1 MTKRHTLINNKQMT
15 TLLQQLRPEIVEALE
30 KNRDKYDY
38 SVTDLYN
45 KLDNNY
51 LYADLSIRDMRD
63 LTLYTNT
70 DYNNWDSMDWRF
82 GTKLFKN

>member
-1 MTKRHTLINNKQMT
+1 MK

-82 GTKLFKN
+82 GTKLFKS

>member
-1 MTKRHTLINNKQMT
+1 MT
-15 TLLQQLRPEIVEALE
+15 TLLQQLRPEIVETLE
-30 KNRDKYDY
+30 KNRDKYDL
-38 SVTDLYN
+38 SITKLYN
-45 KLDNNY
+45 KLDNQY

>member
-1 MTKRHTLINNKQMT
+1 MT

-30 KNRDKYDY
+30 KNRDKYDL
-38 SVTDLYN
+38 SITELYN
-45 KLDNNY
+45 KLDKEY

-63 LTLYTNT
+63 LTLYT
-70 DYNNWDSMDWRF
+70 DVYCQKWDSMDWRF

>member
-1 MTKRHTLINNKQMT
+1 MK

-45 KLDNNY
+45 KLDTSY

-63 LTLYTNT
+63 LTLYTDA
-70 DYNNWDSMDWRF
+70 DYHKWDSMDWRF
-82 GTKLFKN
+82 GCKLLKNRLHE

>member
-1 MTKRHTLINNKQMT
+1 MT

-38 SVTDLYN
+38 SITDLYN
-45 KLDNNY
+45 KLDTSY

-70 DYNNWDSMDWRF
+70 DYNNWSSMDWRF

>member
-1 MTKRHTLINNKQMT
+1 MT

-30 KNRDKYDY
+30 KNRDKYDL
-38 SVTDLYN
+38 SITKLYN
-45 KLDNNY
+45 KLDKEY

-70 DYNNWDSMDWRF
+70 DYNNWNSMDWRF
-82 GTKLFKN
+82 GTKLLKNNLHE

>member
-1 MTKRHTLINNKQMT
+1 MK

-38 SVTDLYN
+38 SITDLYN
-45 KLDNNY
+45 KLDTSY

-63 LTLYTNT
+63 LTLYTDT
-70 DYNNWDSMDWRF
+70 DYNNWSSMDWRF
-82 GTKLFKN
+82 GTKLLKNNLYE

>member
-1 MTKRHTLINNKQMT
+1 MSYNKQMI

-82 GTKLFKN
+82 GTQLFKN

>member
-1 MTKRHTLINNKQMT
+1 MPKLK
-15 TLLQQLRPEIVEALE
+15 TLLEKLRPEIIEALE

-38 SVTDLYN
+38 SITDIYN

-63 LTLYTNT
+63 LTLYADVSFWDWNST
-70 DYNNWDSMDWRF
+70 DFRF
-82 GTKLFKN
+82 GTKLFIQEKRN

>member
-1 MTKRHTLINNKQMT
+1 MK

-38 SVTDLYN
+38 SITDLYN
-45 KLDNNY
+45 KLDTNY

-82 GTKLFKN
+82 GTKLFKS

>member
-1 MTKRHTLINNKQMT
+1 MT

-82 GTKLFKN
+82 GTKLFKS

>member
-1 MTKRHTLINNKQMT
+1 MI

-63 LTLYTNT
+63 LCLYTDV
-70 DYNNWDSMDWRF
+70 DYYNWDSMDWRF
-82 GTKLFKN
+82 GTKLLKNKLYE

>member
-1 MTKRHTLINNKQMT
+1 MT

-45 KLDNNY
+45 KLDTNY